1 MTNELLLYL
10 SMVILPASF
19 AVVVYFINQ
28 PYKDKRKDMSV
39 KYISKIKVSILSIL
53 CIMLVAFT
61 SLFFYQAWQM
71 NGLFIKWLQYIG
83 SDQKTNE
90 VLSDIPSHVLEGFS
104 QYTALMMIGFVFT
117 IAVISYLVVFV
128 LHICIR
134 SIKSYLRQ
142 KQHSNYQS
150 LLKQLK
156 EKDIHGSIKMYYDM
170 KQNHSKEKL
179 YISQW
184 EEVVRYLLLVGDI
197 EEAETLN
204 RYLHERYE
212 NLKYLGGTFFE
223 SKFKVALYDM
233 EQMNIDKRKAKKVIQ
248 KTPKHIRQRENLIK

>member
-1 MTNELLLYL
+1 MILYL
-10 SMVILPASF
+10 AMVILPATF
-19 AVVVYFINQ
+19 AVVLYFINQ
-28 PYKDKRKDMSV
+28 PYKNKRKDMSV
-39 KYISKIKVSILSIL
+39 KYINKNKVSILSVL
-53 CIMLVAFT
+53 CIMFVTFT
-61 SLFFYQAWQM
+61 ILFFYHAWQM
-71 NGLFIKWLQYIG
+71 NGLFMKWLQYIG

-90 VLSDIPSHVLEGFS
+90 VLSDIPLHVLEGFS
-104 QYTALMMIGFVFT
+104 QYTALMMLGFVFT

-128 LHICIR
+128 IHICIR

-142 KQHSNYQS
+142 KQHLNYQS

-156 EKDIHGSIKMYYDM
+156 EKNINGIIKMYYDM

-212 NLKYLGGTFFE
+212 NLKLLGGTFFE
-223 SKFKVALYDM
+223 SKFKIVLYDM
-233 EQMNIDKRKAKKVIQ
+233 EQMNIDKRKVKK
-248 KTPKHIRQRENLIK
+248 